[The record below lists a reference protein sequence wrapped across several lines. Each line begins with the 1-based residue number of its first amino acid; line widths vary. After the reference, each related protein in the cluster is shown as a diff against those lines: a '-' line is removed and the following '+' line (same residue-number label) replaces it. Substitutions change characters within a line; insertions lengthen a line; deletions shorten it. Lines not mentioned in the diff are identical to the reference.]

1 MKTTLFRT
9 TFLLC
14 TLATF
19 LAACSGELPPV
30 TELVPAPEQP
40 VVATPKATEFPP
52 TNLTPVMVEPPEQ
65 TAPKPINSE
74 HLPQREDSNLT
85 RGNVFIDHSDLLIME
100 SYPIQ
105 VALELQGS
113 LPTPCNQ
120 LRVIA
125 KPPDEQ
131 NQIKVDVYSVID
143 PAKACVQVLE
153 PFETNIGLGS
163 FPTGHYSVWVNG
175 ELVGEFDA

>member
-1 MKTTLFRT
+1 MKTTLFRKL
-9 TFLLC
+9 FLLC
-14 TLATF
+14 ILADF
-19 LAACSGELPPV
+19 AGSLQPVNCPLV
-30 TELVPAPEQP
+30 TEPPSAPEQP
-40 VVATPKATEFPP
+40 VVATPIATEFPP
-52 TNLTPVMVEPPEQ
+52 TDLTPIMVEPPER

-74 HLPQREDSNLT
+74 HLPQRDDGNLIQ
-85 RGNVFIDHSDLLIME
+85 GNVFIDHSDLLIME

-105 VALELQGS
+105 VALVLQGS

-131 NQIKVDVYSVID
+131 NRIQVEVYSVID

-153 PFETNIGLGS
+153 PFEANIGLGS
-163 FPTGHYSVWVNG
+163 FPPGIIQSG
-175 ELVGEFDA
+175 